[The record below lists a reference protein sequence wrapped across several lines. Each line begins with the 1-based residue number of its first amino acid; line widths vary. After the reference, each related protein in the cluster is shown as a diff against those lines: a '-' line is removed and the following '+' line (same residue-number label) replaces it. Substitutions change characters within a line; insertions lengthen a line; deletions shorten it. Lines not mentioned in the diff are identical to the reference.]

1 MNAAPHPRHPAYGT
15 DAVITSTEAARILRT
30 SPHDP
35 LAFHRLDG
43 LRATGKLKP
52 IWVGDDQLGAR
63 FLRSDVE
70 RLARPWEHVDELEP
84 VDDVFEPARGV
95 EIALIASAVVVVGL
109 LALYVWGTW

>member
-70 RLARPWEHVDELEP
+70 RLARPWEHTQA
-84 VDDVFEPARGV
+84 DVYEPARGV
-95 EIALIASAVVVVGL
+95 EIAVLASFVAFIAVVILIG
-109 LALYVWGTW
+109 ATR